1 MEVILFHLLK
11 RAKFLYESGQF
22 ESGFSPRLLVPF
34 FEQTFNLTDYLKL
47 DDGVLNTYFTYWLD
61 YPDSILSD
69 FADRFLN
76 LSLIHI

>member
-22 ESGFSPRLLVPF
+22 ESGFFAAATRAI

-47 DDGVLNTYFTYWLD
+47 DDGVLNTLLHLLAR
-61 YPDSILSD
+61 LSRQYLK
-69 FADRFLN
+69 RFC
-76 LSLIHI
+76 